1 MTMPI
6 LTNIAH
12 RGGHLDT
19 PNTPENSLAAIK
31 QSLSLGVDAIEIDI
45 WNIQGELV
53 VTHDR
58 CLGRLL
64 PGNGMLI
71 EQSLDSLMCLKLCN
85 GETTPTLR
93 QVLEVV
99 GNQCTLNI
107 EIKGPNCAIRLAQ
120 ELTRYCRDTRSN
132 LDNYIVSS
140 FDQRQLQQ
148 LKVKLPELKRGVL
161 LAGIPLD
168 NAELCEPLKPYFLGL
183 HIGALDQELIDDAQN
198 RGYKVWVYTAN
209 TEMDWQQLVE
219 LKVDGVFTD
228 CPKQLKLFNEKQISA
243 DNSKAVS

>member
-1 MTMPI
+1 MTMPV

-19 PNTPENSLAAIK
+19 PNAPENSLEAIK

-58 CLGRLL
+58 CLGRVL
-64 PGNGMLI
+64 PGNGMLL
-71 EQSLDSLMCLKLCN
+71 EQSLDSLMCLKLSN
-85 GETTPTLR
+85 DETTPTLR
-93 QVLEVV
+93 QVLELV
-99 GNQCTLNI
+99 GSQCILNI

-120 ELTRYCRDTRSN
+120 ELTRYCRDTRST
-132 LDNYIVSS
+132 LDNYIASS

-148 LKVKLPELKRGVL
+148 LKVKIPKLKRGVL

-168 NAELCEPLKPYFLGL
+168 NAALCAPLEPYFLGL
-183 HIGALDQELIDDAQN
+183 HIGALDQELVDDAQS

-209 TEMDWQQLVE
+209 TEKDWQQLVE

-228 CPKQLKLFNEKQISA
+228 YPKRLKLFNEKQISGSA
-243 DNSKAVS
+243 SKAVS